1 MTPTHQPKA
10 HMRPSYCQSLR
21 PVLSGLVLLA
31 TMLVSQTA
39 PADEHAPLA
48 AVALLPKYATEC
60 ASCHLAYPPGLLP
73 APSWQRVMKT
83 LPKHYGVDASL
94 DAATVQEITAWLSA
108 NAATDRRLREA
119 PPDDRIT
126 RSSWFVREHDE
137 VSDATW
143 KRPAIK
149 SASNCAACHTGA
161 DKGDFSERHVRIP
174 R

>member
-1 MTPTHQPKA
+1 
-10 HMRPSYCQSLR
+10 MRLSHRQSLR
-21 PVLSGLVLLA
+21 PVCSALALVATLL
-31 TMLVSQTA
+31 VGQTA
-39 PADEHAPLA
+39 FADEHARLA
-48 AVALLPKYATEC
+48 TVTPLPKYATEC
-60 ASCHLAYPPGLLP
+60 ASCHIAYPPGLLP
-73 APSWQRVMKT
+73 APSWQRVMKN

-94 DAATVQEITAWLSA
+94 DAATVQEITAWLNA
-108 NAATDRRLREA
+108 HAATDRRLREA

-126 RSSWFVREHDE
+126 RSSWFINQHDE